1 MILRGSRFDL
11 LTATFKKN
19 SFNSNKCRFEGRFF
33 TSSSAIYCSYVIELV
48 KVDVLRECRNIL
60 SNAFKVIHIS
70 VITKKLDTLDILTP
84 YSLTIDFQFV
94 LNPTNDKDLYQLLTE
109 ILQAYR
115 SGSNLNDLISQV
127 KLLLSSSLKK

>member
-1 MILRGSRFDL
+1 MILRGSPFDL
-11 LTATFKKN
+11 LPVTFKQD
-19 SFNSNKCRFEGRFF
+19 SFTSNKCRFEGRFF
-33 TSSSAIYCSYVIELV
+33 TSSSATYCSYVIELV
-48 KVDVLRECRNIL
+48 KVDVLREYRNIL

-109 ILQAYR
+109 IVQAYR